1 MLQLQAIHKC
11 ASTHG
16 GARFTRHGPRRHNK
30 RHDTKHPRHDLR
42 HDPRHDPRHGP
53 MHGPMHGPRRARH
66 DPRRDPKRG
75 PRHGPRHDPTHAR
88 AGRIRCIR
96 CIRCIRGTIRGTV
109 RGGTRR
115 CRHARRCCGCGC
127 GCCPLS
133 PLSARQSDSMHVS
146 MSASR
151 AWATGVHGFR
161 RRTPLKSV
169 SSGLPGPP
177 ACGADRSWRSRPHA
191 GGWADLLAYCSSGS
205 HQLDRRA
212 GREAARAGAPGNTG
226 KAGVGM
232 ARGQGAG
239 RLPVPEV
246 RQGRRHDRTPCL
258 TARLK
263 AEGEDPW
270 SAHNGLSHRT
280 APLK

>member
-1 MLQLQAIHKC
+1 
-11 ASTHG
+11 
-16 GARFTRHGPRRHNK
+16 
-30 RHDTKHPRHDLR
+30 
-42 HDPRHDPRHGP
+42 

-169 SSGLPGPP
+169 SSGRPGPP
-177 ACGADRSWRSRPHA
+177 PCGADRRQRSRPRA
-191 GGWADLLAYCSSGS
+191 GDWAAMVATSSGS
-205 HQLDRRA
+205 RWNCTCKLLSPGKLQKTPDSTSAHTRIVCVLPTSRNRTASAPASTGGTRRA
-212 GREAARAGAPGNTG
+212 RAWVGEGGKSLTFSFFVALGAFRE
-226 KAGVGM
+226 V
-232 ARGQGAG
+232 
-239 RLPVPEV
+239 V
-246 RQGRRHDRTPCL
+246 
-258 TARLK
+258 
-263 AEGEDPW
+263 
-270 SAHNGLSHRT
+270 
-280 APLK
+280 